1 MALIAGQEAAAYSKA
16 VAKMSSGK
24 RIFKPKMDAGGHSME
39 VRLASA
45 GERHK
50 LAMQNM
56 LGAISRTQTQISL
69 LQQGM
74 KMLERME
81 ELSVMALGPALSDG
95 DRENYNKEFQELL
108 TQYQNLFREKYL
120 GNSLFGVSEECGS
133 QSIRVANSQDG
144 EAAENIFEI
153 DTVTGSGWVNFDQ
166 FAEFIPDLFQVY
178 HGDTLIHER
187 VTGASFFPAYVGGL
201 HTGNSAHVAEYFGND
216 YKPEPFQDFG
226 EDGLP
231 GTGDEGEGNGTYDL
245 GEPFTDEPSG
255 TRDGVP
261 ILNGSYDGYGPYEAA
276 YLNGEAWT
284 ATEAANP
291 SPGDQPGARSVFRFG
306 PQGLDLNGN
315 PYETNSTKLRF
326 VVNQG
331 GATQSDTDLT
341 PNATL
346 WEYEIEIFP
355 ESPDIPPFTVM
366 TDGHGNEITLQSV
379 DMAMMYSADVLT
391 QENAQSSLSLLSM
404 VKECAMEA
412 ISQASANMQRLTYE
426 IEENE
431 NRIVTNEDAVSKI
444 ADLDMAAE
452 STRMA
457 IAKIRYESA
466 TRILKDAQII
476 PQALLSLLQ

>member
-1 MALIAGQEAAAYSKA
+1 M
-16 VAKMSSGK
+16 V
-24 RIFKPKMDAGGHSME
+24 
-39 VRLASA
+39 
-45 GERHK
+45 
-50 LAMQNM
+50 
-56 LGAISRTQTQISL
+56 
-69 LQQGM
+69 
-74 KMLERME
+74 
-81 ELSVMALGPALSDG
+81 
-95 DRENYNKEFQELL
+95 
-108 TQYQNLFREKYL
+108 
-120 GNSLFGVSEECGS
+120 
-133 QSIRVANSQDG
+133 
-144 EAAENIFEI
+144 
-153 DTVTGSGWVNFDQ
+153 
-166 FAEFIPDLFQVY
+166 
-178 HGDTLIHER
+178 
-187 VTGASFFPAYVGGL
+187 
-201 HTGNSAHVAEYFGND
+201 
-216 YKPEPFQDFG
+216 
-226 EDGLP
+226 
-231 GTGDEGEGNGTYDL
+231 
-245 GEPFTDEPSG
+245 
-255 TRDGVP
+255 
-261 ILNGSYDGYGPYEAA
+261 
-276 YLNGEAWT
+276 
-284 ATEAANP
+284 
-291 SPGDQPGARSVFRFG
+291 GARSVFRFG

-341 PNATL
+341 RNATL

-457 IAKIRYESA
+457 IVKIRYESA